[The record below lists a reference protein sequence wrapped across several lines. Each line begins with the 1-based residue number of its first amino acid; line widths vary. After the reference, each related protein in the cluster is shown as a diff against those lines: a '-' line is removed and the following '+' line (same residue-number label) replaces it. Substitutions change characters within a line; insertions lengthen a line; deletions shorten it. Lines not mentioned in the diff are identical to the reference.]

1 MFHVKHYEY
10 DVVVVGGGH
19 AGVEAAVSSSRIGA
33 KTLLIT
39 FNSDDLGALSCN
51 PAMGGLGKGHLIREV
66 DALGGV
72 IGICSDMSGIQ
83 FRVLNRTRGEAVQ
96 GPRAQIDRD
105 LYKKNIH
112 KIILNEKVDI
122 IFDEVIDINSR
133 KRKNKDCV
141 SGVNLRLNGTI
152 NCKSLVITTGTFL
165 KGKIFQGSKSWPAG
179 RLGASPSVKL
189 CNFFKKKKFIINRLK
204 TGTPPRLDSRSINY
218 GVCDIQKGDT
228 IPESFS
234 FLERSIIKQQKD
246 CYITHT
252 NTETHKIIADNI
264 NLSAIYSRD
273 IESKGPRYCPSIE
286 DKISKFQERKR
297 HQIFLEPE
305 TLQGKTIYPNG
316 ISNSLPEDIQI
327 KFLKTING
335 LENVKVFKYGYAIEY
350 DCIESSEILETF
362 ETKKISGLFLAGQIN
377 GTTGYEEAAA
387 QGILSGANAAISC
400 FSLNNSLIISRAQG
414 YLGVL
419 SSDLAKGGLIEPYRM
434 FTSRAEH
441 RLMLRADNAD
451 ERLTDIGIEFGI
463 ADKERKTTWLA
474 KKREM
479 KDTKDFLRSLSASPQ
494 KCRRDNF
501 KINLDGKK
509 RDAYE
514 ILGFPH
520 SSWDI
525 ISEIWPQIKQL
536 KISTKLKKQI
546 RADSFY
552 ERYKRRHLNEIAQIE
567 KEEKM
572 LLDEN
577 IDFGKCSGLSNEA
590 KEALIKHSPKNISE
604 ARDLPGMTP
613 ASTSLLL
620 RFVKK

>member
-1 MFHVKHYEY
+1 MFHVKHYQY

-19 AGVEAAVSSSRIGA
+19 AGIEAAVSSSRIGA
-33 KTLLIT
+33 KTLLVT
-39 FNSDDLGALSCN
+39 FNRSDLGALSCN

-83 FRVLNRTRGEAVQ
+83 FRVLNKTRGEAVQ
-96 GPRAQIDRD
+96 GPRAQIDRN
-105 LYKKNIH
+105 LYRKNIE
-112 KIILNEKVDI
+112 KIMSNEKVDI
-122 IFDEVIDINSR
+122 VFDEAIDINTER
-133 KRKNKDCV
+133 HKNKECV
-141 SGVNLRLNGTI
+141 SGIELKLNGTI
-152 NCKSLVITTGTFL
+152 KCKSLVITTGTFL
-165 KGKIFQGSKSWPAG
+165 KGKIFQGSNSWPAG
-179 RLGASPSVKL
+179 RLGASPSLKL
-189 CNFFKKKKFIINRLK
+189 SSFFKENGFLINRLK

-218 GVCDIQKGDT
+218 EVCDKQKGDI

-234 FLERSIIKQQKD
+234 FLERKLIKQQKD

-252 NTETHKIIADNI
+252 NFNTHKIIEDNMH
-264 NLSAIYSRD
+264 LSAIYNGN

-286 DKISKFQERKR
+286 DKISKFKERER

-305 TLQGKTIYPNG
+305 TIQGETIYPNG
-316 ISNSLPEDIQI
+316 ISNSLPADVQI
-327 KFLKTING
+327 KFLKTIKG
-335 LENVKVFKYGYAIEY
+335 LENVKVLKYGYAIEY
-350 DCIESSEILETF
+350 DCIESSEIIETY
-362 ETKKISGLFLAGQIN
+362 ETRKISGLFLAGQIN

-400 FSLNNSLIISRAQG
+400 FSMNDSLIISRAQG

-463 ADKERKTTWLA
+463 ADKERRIAWQT
-474 KKREM
+474 KKKKIKEIRY
-479 KDTKDFLRSLSASPQ
+479 FLRSLSASPQ
-494 KCRRDNF
+494 KCRKDNF

-509 RDAYE
+509 RNAYE
-514 ILGFPH
+514 ILGFPN

-525 ISEIWPQIKQL
+525 ISEIWPQIKCL
-536 KISTKLKKQI
+536 KLNTKLKKQL

-552 ERYKRRHLNEIAQIE
+552 ERYKGRYLNEIAQLE

-572 LLDEN
+572 LLDDN

-590 KEALIKHSPKNISE
+590 KEALTKYSPRNISE
-604 ARDLPGMTP
+604 ARELPGMTP
-613 ASTSLLL
+613 AATSLLL
-620 RFVKK
+620 RFVRK